1 MPGGCRSRP
10 LTVII
15 ARMTF
20 PFALDKNWPQYWERY
35 SPWLSRGV
43 NLALV
48 VAVAGVL
55 AQLVWAL
62 VPQPDWQPAPVTA
75 VSAPVAAKGNNLQ
88 AILNAQLFG
97 RYQVEQAP
105 AATALSEAPDTRLN
119 LTLVGILA
127 GSSQRDSRALIAQ
140 SNGSEE
146 PYALGADVIAGVSLQ
161 AIFPDRVILSRS
173 GQLETLRLDRESTSR
188 ADPSVAVTTPAPA
201 ESGGTQQLAQIREQ
215 VLQDPSKASEYIR
228 VQPTN
233 ENGQMRGYRIYPG
246 RDRSIFN
253 NAGLRPGDLV
263 TAVNGIQL
271 DDTQKA
277 LQTLN
282 DLSQSNAITLTVER
296 GGQTQT
302 VNVSLN

>member
-1 MPGGCRSRP
+1 
-10 LTVII
+10 
-15 ARMTF
+15 MTF
-20 PFALDKNWPQYWERY
+20 SFALDKHWLQHWERY
-35 SPWLSRGV
+35 SPWLSRAV

-48 VAVAGVL
+48 VALAATL

-62 VPQPDWQPAPVTA
+62 VPQPAWQAAPVTA
-75 VSAPVAAKGNNLQ
+75 VSAPAASKGNHLQ
-88 AILNAQLFG
+88 AIVNAHLFG
-97 RYQVEQAP
+97 RYQAEQAP

-140 SNGSEE
+140 SNGTEE

-161 AIFPDRVILSRS
+161 AIFPDRVILSRG

-188 ADPSVAVTTPAPA
+188 ADPSVAVSAATQPEA
-201 ESGGTQQLAQIREQ
+201 SGSQQLAQIREQ
-215 VLQDPSKASEYIR
+215 VLQDPTKASEYIR

-263 TAVNGIQL
+263 TSVNGIQL

-277 LQTLN
+277 LQMLN